1 MSEDH
6 PKPPSV
12 PPPPMGSSSDPPT
25 SARGRETLQSK
36 GEDEGIFSGDMLSE
50 PPPAVRS
57 ASIPPHLAPGLVVG
71 DKYELVRKLGT
82 GAMGEVWAAR
92 HMSLHEEV
100 AIKLVMRGVDHDDGT
115 SAESRFL
122 LEARVA
128 ASLSR
133 KTRHIVAV
141 TDHGQDGPLG
151 YLVMELLAG
160 ESLDQRIQRTGP
172 LPVAKVA
179 PLVTQIA
186 RALAIAHSEGVVHR
200 DLKPSNVFVTA
211 DEEGHALA
219 KVLDFGIAKLRRTT
233 DKRAAHITRRG
244 FLLGTPA
251 YMSPEQ
257 ARGKPIDHRTDV
269 WALAVIAYHLLTGE
283 FPFDGE
289 TGEELFARI
298 CRVEPI
304 ALHERL
310 PDAPAVVN
318 DFFVPAFATRV
329 EDRFQSAMALAGA
342 FEQLEPL
349 AQGKKISAPPPAAL
363 AMGAAEIAAIGLGAR
378 SSRSPSSKAGVS
390 LEPSIIAAGLP
401 QKNGAWR
408 VFLAVALLGLVF
420 SLSGVV
426 LSVYYEREPV
436 AKAPPTRIAVGASV
450 APPTS
455 RPIPPPEPVATLPV
469 VASAAPS
476 ALPPASVAH
485 VAPPIVQ
492 GGPRSSTPHP
502 PTAAAST
509 AATPAL
515 ATPPPRTPMDKSEV
529 F

>member
-1 MSEDH
+1 MSEDD
-6 PKPPSV
+6 PKKSASTDSPASV
-12 PPPPMGSSSDPPT
+12 
-25 SARGRETLQSK
+25 RGRETLQSK
-36 GEDEGIFSGDMLSE
+36 GEDEGIFSSDMLSE
-50 PPPAVRS
+50 PPSAIRS

-71 DKYELVRKLGT
+71 DKYELVRRLGT

-100 AIKLVMRGVDHDDGT
+100 AIKLVMRGVAHDDGT

-304 ALHERL
+304 SLHERL

-318 DFFVPAFATRV
+318 DFFVRAFATRV

-342 FEQLEPL
+342 FQQLEPL
-349 AQGKKISAPPPAAL
+349 AQGSKISAPPPAAL
-363 AMGAAEIAAIGLGAR
+363 AMGEAEIAAIGLGVR
-378 SSRSPSSKAGVS
+378 SSRSPSSSKAGVS

-401 QKNGAWR
+401 QKNGAWKAL
-408 VFLAVALLGLVF
+408 FAVALLGLVF

-426 LSVYYEREPV
+426 LSVYYERDPA
-436 AKAPPTRIAVGASV
+436 AKASPTGIAVGVSV
-450 APPTS
+450 VEPPS
-455 RPIPPPEPVATLPV
+455 RPIPPPEPAASLPPID
-469 VASAAPS
+469 SAAPSVAAS
-476 ALPPASVAH
+476 ALPPATVARA
-485 VAPPIVQ
+485 APPVIVQ
-492 GGPRSSTPHP
+492 GGPRGSAH

-509 AATPAL
+509 AATPAI
-515 ATPPPRTPMDKSEV
+515 APSPARHDRSDV